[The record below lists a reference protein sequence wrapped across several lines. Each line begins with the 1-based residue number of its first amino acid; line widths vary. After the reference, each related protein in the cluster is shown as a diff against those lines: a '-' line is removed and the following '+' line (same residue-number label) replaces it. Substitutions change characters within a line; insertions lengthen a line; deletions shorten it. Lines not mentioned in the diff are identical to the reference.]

1 MIRTSRRSFSSNRT
15 IFLSALVLVTLTA
28 SILSF
33 IDSGERFLYNSIS
46 WETKIRSSAHIR
58 RPNGIS
64 VLVTGAAGFIGTHVS
79 LALKSRGDGVLGLDN
94 FDNYYAPS
102 LKKTR
107 RALLD
112 IHGVFIVDGDINDRR
127 LLAVLFDTIAFT
139 HVMHLAAQVGVQY
152 AVENPYAYVHSNVA
166 SLVTLLER
174 CKSADPQPAIVWAS
188 SGSVYGVNINNKV
201 PFSESDRVDRPVSI
215 YASTKRTGEEIT
227 LTYNR
232 VYGLSITGLRFFTV
246 YGPWGRPDMAYFSFI
261 RNILL
266 GKPITVYRAKN
277 HTDLARDFIY
287 IDDVVKG
294 CVASLDTSGRSV
306 GSGRSKNRTAPYR
319 IFNLGNASPVTVP
332 TLVSIL
338 EENLRMK
345 ATTNVV
351 EMSEN
356 GDDLFAQANI
366 SLAEKEL
373 GYKPTTDLE
382 TGLKE
387 FVKWYLWY
395 YGKPF
400 VQNRN
405 V

>member
-1 MIRTSRRSFSSNRT
+1 MIRTSHRSFSSNRT

-33 IDSGERFLYNSIS
+33 IESGERFLHTTS
-46 WETKIRSSAHIR
+46 WETKIRASAQIR

-79 LALKSRGDGVLGLDN
+79 IALKTRGDGVVGVDN
-94 FDNYYAPS
+94 FDNYYALS
-102 LKKTR
+102 LKETR

-112 IHGVFIVDGDINDRR
+112 FHGVFIVDGDINDRR
-127 LLAVLFDTIAFT
+127 LLAILFDTVAFT

-152 AVENPYAYVHSNVA
+152 AVDNPYAYVHSNIA

-174 CKSADPQPAIVWAS
+174 CKAADPQPAVVWAS

-232 VYGLSITGLRFFTV
+232 FYGLSITGLRFFTV

-261 RNILL
+261 RNILE

-277 HTDLARDFIY
+277 HTDMARDFIY

-306 GSGRSKNRTAPYR
+306 GSGRSKNGSAPYR

-332 TLVSIL
+332 MLVSIL

-351 EMSEN
+351 DMNGN

-400 VQNRN
+400 DQNRN